1 MNKLLYSCLVAL
13 LPAATVSIQAQTNAW
28 LVNSF
33 ETSADL
39 AVISSNNTPVSLS
52 TYGVTLGQHSG
63 CVTFKSSD
71 WPNIYFKSGV
81 AFTNLD
87 WRSRGGLAID
97 VLNTNAAPIMVFIR
111 VDDDFSADG
120 SQHCQTASLNFPANA
135 SGTIVMAFPQSA
147 VTGMRAGPPLVV
159 SNALSTSVYGV
170 ALDWS
175 HIVAFQ
181 IFLSS
186 PPNPT
191 TLFLDNLRLLAVPNL
206 DGIVDAYGQYT
217 GADWPGKIHQD
228 ADFAD
233 QNSQEQQWFA
243 AHPRPA
249 DRDVYGAW
257 LNGPQLAAS
266 GYFRTAWVAGTN
278 EVSPGSTNR
287 GRWWLVAPSGRLFFS
302 LGIDVIDSGETTA
315 VSGRENLFSWLP
327 AAGDPLA
334 QFSQP
339 GANRTAN
346 FYGMNLWRK
355 YGTNSLSLARSRVYD
370 RLDAWGFNSIG
381 NWSSSD
387 LFSAHRIPYTVPI
400 WYDPTGLASFTSAAQ
415 KMIDPFDPGF
425 PGRVDAAMASGT
437 APWKN
442 DPWCLGYFVD
452 NELPW
457 GGWGSTTN
465 NLYALPA
472 GVLAYG
478 GSLPAK
484 AEFARQM
491 QLKYPAITGLNTAW
505 NTSIASWSAF
515 SNQVVTLPS
524 SWTAACVTD
533 LSAFLTNF
541 AGRYFSVVNAK
552 IKWYAPSQL
561 YLGSRFASHPIEAVR
576 AAAQSC
582 DAITFNI
589 YNRSLDTNAW
599 AFTQTLGKPCLVGEF
614 HFGALDRG
622 MFSPGLVQAANQA
635 DRGQAYQ
642 EYVRSVL
649 SLPAFVGCQWFQYYD
664 EPLVGRFD
672 GENYNIGFVSGA
684 DSPYGELITAARQIN
699 AKIYTTFASPPKVSA
714 ALVTNA
720 MVLSWPFL
728 PADAVLEST
737 SGLSPTATWSPAVEP
752 ASFVGAEKVAIIQT
766 TEPGRFFRL
775 RQP

>member
-1 MNKLLYSCLVAL
+1 M
-13 LPAATVSIQAQTNAW
+13 QAQTGAW
-28 LVNSF
+28 LVSSF

-39 AVISSNNTPVSLS
+39 AVISKNNTTVSLA
-52 TYGVTLGQHSG
+52 TQGVTLGQNSG
-63 CVTFKSSD
+63 CVTFNPSA
-71 WPNIYFKSGV
+71 WPNVYFKSGV

-87 WRSRGGLAID
+87 WRSRGGLAVD
-97 VLNTNAAPIMVFIR
+97 VLNTNAVPIMVFIR

-135 SGTIVMAFPQSA
+135 SGTIVMAFPQGA
-147 VTGMRAGPPLVV
+147 VTGMRAGPPLVA

-191 TLFLDNLRLLAVPNL
+191 TLFLDNLRLLPVPNL

-249 DRDVYGAW
+249 GRDVYGAW
-257 LNGPQLAAS
+257 QSGPQLAAS
-266 GYFRTAWVAGTN
+266 GFFRAAWVAGTN
-278 EVSPGSTNR
+278 EVPPGSTNR

-302 LGIDVIDSGETTA
+302 LGIDVIDYGETTA
-315 VSGRENLFSWLP
+315 VSGRENMFSWLP

-346 FYGMNLWRK
+346 FHGMNLDRK
-355 YGTNSLSLARSRVYD
+355 FGSNWMSLARARVYD

-387 LFSAHRIPYTVPI
+387 LYSGHRVPYTVPV
-400 WYDPTGLASFTSAAQ
+400 WYDWTGLATFTSAAQ
-415 KMIDPFDPGF
+415 TMIDAFDPAF
-425 PGRVDAAMASGT
+425 PARVDAAIASGT
-437 APWKN
+437 ASWKN

-465 NLYALPA
+465 DQYALPA

-484 AEFARQM
+484 VEFARQM
-491 QLKYPAITGLNTAW
+491 QLKYPTIDGLNTAW

-533 LSAFLTNF
+533 LSASLTNF

-552 IKWYAPSQL
+552 MKWYAPSQL

-582 DAITFNI
+582 DVVTFNI
-589 YNRSLDTNAW
+589 YSRSLDTNAW
-599 AFTQTLGKPCLVGEF
+599 AFTSTLGKPCLVGEF

-622 MFSPGLVQAANQA
+622 MFHPGLVQASNQA

-684 DSPYGELITAARQIN
+684 DTPYWELIEAARQIN
-699 AKIYTTFASPPKVSA
+699 ARVYTTFASPPKVSVA
-714 ALVTNA
+714 CGTNT
-720 MVLSWPFL
+720 VLLSWPFL

-737 SGLSPTATWSPAVEP
+737 SGLSPTSMWSQVVES
-752 ASFVGAEKVAIIQT
+752 ASLVGAEKVAAFQT